1 MSIIKYSPAS
11 SQTDSHSIGLCYE
24 PPTRHRHLW
33 LPLMICVLLISM
45 LSGCTR
51 PDQVEKIK
59 SEGVLHV
66 ATRVGP
72 LTYYET
78 DDGPAGFEYELAV
91 RFAEYL
97 GVEPRIR
104 VTQGVPELYEII
116 GQGFTDIAAT
126 GLSQQAARSLHP
138 KFRFGPVYKQFQPLV
153 LYRRGTTRPRELSDL
168 LGKSVLVPAR
178 TAQIDYLIDMQAND
192 YPQLLWQE
200 RDTLDPADI
209 LSLIDAQ
216 AHDFAIMNSYEY
228 GIHSAMFPE
237 VSKAFE
243 LMDPLDVSWVFPPGK
258 DNSLLEAAQH
268 FFTEIEQD
276 GTLAL
281 LRERYFGHIDQLDY
295 VNAAVFQRD
304 AKERL
309 SRFLDFFLAA
319 SAKEDLD
326 WRLLAAMGYQESHW
340 RPYARSP
347 TGVRGLMMLTLRT
360 AKEVGIKNR
369 LDPESSVR
377 GAAVYLRGL
386 RQRLDEDIV
395 EPDRTW
401 FALAAY
407 NVGIGHVRDAQEI
420 TRQKGDDPN
429 KWVNVMKYL
438 PLLQNREY
446 YEKTR
451 YGKARGWEP
460 VHYVQN
466 IRRFYDVLAWLDDTG
481 RLHDIISREASETLK
496 AFAATGQVDP
506 DSMAGTTPLHTTAG
520 DDASAEA
527 GTDPARRVL
536 LEQVSGGFILAM

>member
-1 MSIIKYSPAS
+1 MQPVIAICLLLS
-11 SQTDSHSIGLCYE
+11 S
-24 PPTRHRHLW
+24 
-33 LPLMICVLLISM
+33 LLN
-45 LSGCTR
+45 GCTR
-51 PDQVEKIK
+51 PDQVEKVK

-104 VTQGVPELYEII
+104 VTQGVPELYDVIT
-116 GQGFTDIAAT
+116 QGFTDIAAT

-138 KFRFGPVYKQFQPLV
+138 EFRFGPVYKQFQPLV
-153 LYRRGTTRPRELSDL
+153 LYRRGTARPKNIADL

-178 TAQIDYLIDMQAND
+178 TAQIDYLMNMQASD
-192 YPQLLWQE
+192 YPQLLWEE

-209 LSLIDAQ
+209 LSLIDAR

-237 VSKAFE
+237 VNKAFE
-243 LMDPLDVSWVFPPGK
+243 LMDPLDVSWVFPSGE
-258 DNSLLEAAQH
+258 DDSLLQAANS
-268 FFTEIEQD
+268 FFGEIEQN

-281 LRERYFGHIDQLDY
+281 LRDRYFGHIDQLDY

-319 SAKEDLD
+319 SAKHDLD

-347 TGVRGLMMLTLRT
+347 TGVRGLMMLTLTT

-386 RQRLDEDIV
+386 HQRFNDDIV

-401 FALAAY
+401 LALAAY

-420 TRQKGDDPN
+420 TRQQGDDPN
-429 KWVNVMKYL
+429 KWINVMKYL
-438 PLLQNREY
+438 PLLQNKEW

-481 RLHDIISREASETLK
+481 RLHDIISPEASETLK
-496 AFAATGQVDP
+496 AFAATGQVEP
-506 DSMAGTTPLHTTAG
+506 DSAAGSTPLQATHGDDISSTAG
-520 DDASAEA
+520 AA
-527 GTDPARRVL
+527 PVRRVL